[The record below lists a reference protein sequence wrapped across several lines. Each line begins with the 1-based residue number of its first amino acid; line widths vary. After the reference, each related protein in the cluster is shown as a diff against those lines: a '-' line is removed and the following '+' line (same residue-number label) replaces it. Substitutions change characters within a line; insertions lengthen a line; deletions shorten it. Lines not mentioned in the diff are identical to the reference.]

1 MTASTRASS
10 RSSRKP
16 VGSRWSGP
24 GSPLRAAAPALL
36 LYAAVRLVYLLLVLA
51 ASPHGPG
58 ESLHLLGTHW
68 DANQYLNIARY
79 GYHPATSPGRAGA
92 GMSNLAFFP
101 LFPALMAALHAVL
114 PFLPWSAVGP
124 VVATLASLAAA
135 WGIFAA
141 LAPGYG
147 RRTATLTVVMWGL
160 VPAAVVENAGY
171 SESLFTAFAAWSLW
185 AVVTRRWLT
194 AGVLSLLAG
203 LTRPTAVAL
212 AAAVIAAT
220 AVELHR
226 RRRDGRGA
234 ADESP
239 VRLIAAALLA
249 PLGWLGYVAWT
260 AHALHSWSGY
270 FQVQAQWHSRFDF
283 GASTLHDVWLVFSS
297 GSSLN
302 TYYPIV
308 ACVLAAAAVLALCLV
323 VRRDPPALVVYG
335 LLTLAI
341 TLGDSAYLS
350 SRPRFLLPAFPLLL
364 PLAALVN
371 RLGNRVIANTAL
383 ACALVGSAC
392 FGAYVFFLSP
402 GAP

>member
-1 MTASTRASS
+1 
-10 RSSRKP
+10 
-16 VGSRWSGP
+16 
-24 GSPLRAAAPALL
+24 LRAAAPALL
-36 LYAAVRLVYLLLVLA
+36 FYVAARLVYLLLVLA
-51 ASPHGPG
+51 ASPHGPA

-68 DANQYLNIARY
+68 DANQYLSIARY
-79 GYHPATSPGRAGA
+79 GYNPAGSPGRAGV
-92 GMSNLAFFP
+92 GMSDLAFFP

-114 PFLPWSAVGP
+114 PFLSWSAVGP

-147 RRTATLTVVMWGL
+147 PRTAKITVVLWGL
-160 VPAAVVENAGY
+160 VPAAVVENAAY

-185 AVVTRRWLT
+185 ALVTRRWLT

-212 AAAVIAAT
+212 AAAVIAA
-220 AVELHR
+220 AGIELHR
-226 RRRDGRGA
+226 RRRDGHPA

-239 VRLIAAALLA
+239 VRPVAAALLA

-260 AHALHSWSGY
+260 AQTLHSWSAY
-270 FQVQAQWHSRFDF
+270 FQIQAQWHSHFDF
-283 GASTLHDVWLVFSS
+283 GASTLHDFWLVFTSS
-297 GSSLN
+297 SSLN

-308 ACVLAAAAVLALCLV
+308 ACVLVAAVALAVCLV
-323 VRRDPPALVVYG
+323 IRRDPPALVIYCLVA
-335 LLTLAI
+335 LAI

-364 PLAALVN
+364 PLAAQLN

-383 ACALVGSAC
+383 VSALVGSAC